1 MAVHAPPTHRGPA
14 TLWIVFST
22 LALAVIPLLPIVL
35 FTFSVDDPASPLPES
50 AGSVAIY
57 AQQFDFLVGYLKS
70 LAVLLITGIV
80 GANLLALLSF
90 PFALTALKRCSRKA
104 RQKNIYSLIYFVV
117 GPILVVL
124 SLIVLVVLY
133 LVVINVVDAVTSNR
147 EAAQNTAMPFFI
159 AIVVIPPF
167 LDIARFAYLL
177 FAGIRVYRTKPHHQ
191 EVEAS

>member
-1 MAVHAPPTHRGPA
+1 MIPVLPA
-14 TLWIVFST
+14 
-22 LALAVIPLLPIVL
+22 IVL
-35 FTFSVDDPASPLPES
+35 FPAGESPSPSPEVPNDV
-50 AGSVAIY
+50 GTY
-57 AQQFDFLVGYLKS
+57 AKQFDSLVESLKS
-70 LAVLLITGIV
+70 LAILVVCWIV
-80 GANLLALLSF
+80 GTNLLALLSF